1 MKSKKTIL
9 ITTFIIALGLAVSIN
24 LVKKN
29 QDTRRGAAFIPDGKM
44 WLAPETEIPG
54 TVGGYVNVVIKVDP
68 KNTKVTALSTYLC
81 YDSANLSYIKGQ
93 GQAIITEP
101 TFDTVLI
108 PDNPV
113 DYANKKCLDITLL
126 NTNPSSSNISTAF
139 NAVTVQFKALK
150 ASAGKIDLI
159 SEKTEVTGVNPDK
172 LDKIITMA
180 STNGTSY
187 KISEATPVANNNT
200 PNNASNPSVPN
211 TNPVAPT
218 TTTVNGSLSF
228 GREGFD
234 SSDSIVVDDVGIEF
248 GQNVWLKTNRN
259 KVNSAKVTVCYGNN
273 LSPRFYKF
281 WLDPNFSRIEYAR
294 DVGNN
299 CLELSVK
306 SDLAEAD
313 LPVGDAIRLGI
324 IYFMGT
330 SMGSGNISFDQARS
344 SAVGPNVIF
353 NFTASK
359 TQAYSIYDPANASFP
374 YVNFK
379 VTFDGVKTASSACAV
394 NWPVK
399 VIAMSNTGATKTYD
413 GVVVTK
419 DGTSK
424 GDLAVF
430 KGSLRLVDFPY
441 TQNVSLFIKGPKHV
455 QEKFGINNQSAFYD
469 KYVGELTLTN
479 DQNSPAV
486 DLSGV
491 PISSGDV
498 ARVGAEAG
506 QDGFVNGNDFVY
518 LKNKI
523 GSTPDANAGDNM
535 PGDLDGNCQLKS
547 NDMILF
553 KVALSQRS
561 DRLY

>member
-29 QDTRRGAAFIPDGKM
+29 QDTRRGAAFISDGKM

-68 KNTKVTALSTYLC
+68 KNAKVTALSTYLC
-81 YDSANLSYIKGQ
+81 YDPANLSYAKGQ
-93 GQAIITEP
+93 GQAIITDP
-101 TFDTVLI
+101 SFDTVLI
-108 PDNPV
+108 PDSPI

-126 NTNPSSSNISTAF
+126 NTNPSNSNVSTVF

-150 ASAGKIDLI
+150 VSTGAIDLI

-180 STNGTSY
+180 SINGTSY
-187 KISEATPVANNNT
+187 KISEAAPVANNN
-200 PNNASNPSVPN
+200 PPAS
-211 TNPVAPT
+211 NPVAPT

-374 YVNFK
+374 FVNFK
-379 VTFDGVKTASSACAV
+379 VTFGGVKTASSACAV

-399 VIAMSNTGATKTYD
+399 VIAMNNAGVTKTYD

-430 KGSLRLVDFPY
+430 KGSLRLADFPF
-441 TQNVSLFIKGPKHV
+441 TQNVSLFIKGPKHL

-479 DQNSPAV
+479 DTASAAV
-486 DLSGV
+486 DFSGV

-498 ARVGAEAG
+498 ARAGAEAG
-506 QDGFVNGNDFVY
+506 QDGLINGNDFVY

-535 PGDLDGNCQLKS
+535 PGDLDGNCKLS
-547 NDMILF
+547 FNDMNLF